1 MGSTYNFVWISL
13 GKRCAAMDLRQLKYF
28 LAIVDAGSFSKA
40 SQKLFVAQPSL
51 SQQIAN
57 LEFELKT
64 KLLLRSAQGI
74 TPTAA
79 GSVLYRHARQ
89 ILRQVDQIGADV
101 RKDSSSEAGPVALGL
116 PTTMAVILGAP
127 LFDRVRKSFPGIRL
141 QIVDSLSGHID
152 EMLSQ
157 GQLDLALLF
166 RDAESRGMSVIP
178 LFDEEFYLIGRFPR
192 EPREADCPLAML
204 ANVPLVAPSP
214 GSAWRPMIERTFQR
228 EGVELNIV
236 AEIDS
241 VPTSLAIANKGL
253 ASTILPAAALVRR
266 APDLHPVMRR
276 IVAPTMSRPTSLCR
290 SHVLPVSA
298 AALAL
303 RKLIVALVGELH
315 ASEKWAGIALRP
327 PPDPAA
333 LADTGGSC
341 AAFERY

>member
-1 MGSTYNFVWISL
+1 
-13 GKRCAAMDLRQLKYF
+13 MDLRQLKYF

-79 GSVLYRHARQ
+79 GSMLYRHARQ
-89 ILRQVDQIGADV
+89 ILRQVDQV
-101 RKDSSSEAGPVALGL
+101 RANIQKDGSSEAGPVALGL
-116 PTTMAVILGAP
+116 PTTMAAILGAP
-127 LFDRVRKSFPGIRL
+127 LFERARKSFPGIRL
-141 QIVDSLSGHID
+141 QIVDSLSRHID
-152 EMLSQ
+152 EMLFQ
-157 GQLDLALLF
+157 GRLDLALLF
-166 RDAESRGMSVIP
+166 RDAESCGMSVIP
-178 LFDEEFYLIGRFPR
+178 LFDEEFYLVGNCGLPR
-192 EPREADCPLAML
+192 ELRDAECHLAML

-214 GSAWRPMIERTFQR
+214 GSAWRPIIERTFLR

-241 VPTSLAIANKGL
+241 VPTSLAIATGGS
-253 ASTILPAAALVRR
+253 ASTILPAAALAART
-266 APDLHPVMRR
+266 PHLCPSIRR
-276 IVAPTMSRPTSLCR
+276 IVGPTMSRPTSLCR

-298 AALAL
+298 AALAV

-315 ASEKWAGIALRP
+315 ASGKWAGITLRP
-327 PPDPAA
+327 QPDPAT
-333 LADTGGSC
+333 LANTGGSC
-341 AAFERY
+341 AAFERD

>member
-1 MGSTYNFVWISL
+1 
-13 GKRCAAMDLRQLKYF
+13 MDLRHLKYF

-40 SQKLFVAQPSL
+40 AQKLFVAQPSL

-74 TPTAA
+74 MPTAA
-79 GSVLYRHARQ
+79 GSILYRHARQ
-89 ILRQVDQIGADV
+89 ILRQVDQIGSDV
-101 RKDSSSEAGPVALGL
+101 RKDGGSEAGPVAIGL
-116 PTTMAVILGAP
+116 PTTMAAILGAP
-127 LFDRVRKSFPGIRL
+127 LFERARKSFPGIRL
-141 QIVDSLSGHID
+141 QIVDGLSGHID

-178 LFDEEFYLIGRFPR
+178 LFDEEFYLVGRYRFPR

-228 EGVELNIV
+228 EGVDLNIV
-236 AEIDS
+236 ADIDS
-241 VPTSLAIANKGL
+241 VQTSLAIANGGS
-253 ASTILPAAALVRR
+253 ASTILPAAALARR
-266 APDLHPVMRR
+266 TPDLRAVIRR
-276 IVAPTMSRPTSLCR
+276 IVGPTMSRPTSLCR

-298 AALAL
+298 AALAM
-303 RKLIVALVGELH
+303 RKLIVTLVGELH
-315 ASEKWAGIALRP
+315 ASGKWAGITLRS
-327 PPDPAA
+327 PPDLAT
-333 LADTGGSC
+333 LADTGGSP
-341 AAFERY
+341 AAFERE